1 LVAFASSLDQIG
13 PLTKTVEDCA
23 LLMEIISGHDRHD
36 STSCPVK
43 AAGYSAKLDR
53 PLKGKKV
60 GLPTEYFGEGLA
72 KEVKYK
78 VLSAVNSLGDEGV
91 EIVDISLPH
100 TDKSIATYYVLCTAE
115 ASSNLA
121 RYDGVRYGLRKSGK
135 DLIDSYILTRTH
147 GFGAEVRRRILLG
160 TYVLSAG
167 YYDAYYRR
175 AVKVRTRIREDF
187 VKAFHDV
194 DCIVTPTCPTPAFR
208 LGEKIDDPLSMYL
221 SDIYTVSAPLA
232 GLPAI
237 SVPCGESSSGLPIG
251 VQLIGKAFDERTIL
265 NFAYALEK
273 KRAAS

>member
-1 LVAFASSLDQIG
+1 
-13 PLTKTVEDCA
+13 
-23 LLMEIISGHDRHD
+23 MEIISGHDPHD
-36 STSCPVK
+36 STSCPIK
-43 AAGYSAKLDR
+43 GAKYYRGLDR

-60 GLPTEYFGEGLA
+60 GLPKEYFGEGLA
-72 KEVKYK
+72 KEVRDK
-78 VLSAVNSLGDEGV
+78 VLLAVNLLGEEGV
-91 EIVDISLPH
+91 ETVNISLPH

-121 RYDGVRYGLRKSGK
+121 RYDGVRYGLRESGK
-135 DLIDSYILTRTH
+135 DLIDSYVLSRTD

-175 AVKVRTRIREDF
+175 AMKVRTRIREDF
-187 VKAFHDV
+187 ERAFEEV
-194 DCIVTPTCPTPAFR
+194 DCIVTPTSPAPPFR

-237 SVPCGESSSGLPIG
+237 SVPCGESSSGFPIG
-251 VQLIGKAFDERTIL
+251 L
-265 NFAYALEK
+265 
-273 KRAAS
+273 